1 MFYYQV
7 LIDRYMRKKKTET
20 NFLSSATILLISVIV
35 ILVAFLQQA
44 KIKKQQAENTKE
56 IKKAVREAINESLI
70 K

>member
-1 MFYYQV
+1 
-7 LIDRYMRKKKTET
+7 MRKKKTET